1 MTRRLATALASAA
14 LFAFISAPSATSVAQ
29 TGATPRTGE
38 KTTKAVQT
46 SCPVHPEVKA
56 RAAGRCPKCRAE
68 ERRQRVG
75 KERNQNNVTQR
86 QQAEGTTAND

>member
-38 KTTKAVQT
+38 KTTKAVQS
-46 SCPVHPEVKA
+46 SCPVHPEIKA
-56 RAAGRCPKCRAE
+56 RTAARCPKCRAE
-68 ERRQRVG
+68 ERRQRVA
-75 KERNQNNVTQR
+75 KERDQNNVNKR
-86 QQAEGTTAND
+86 QQAEEANN